1 MEGDWRDGGYGNY
14 YTGAKGLC
22 TRGRLVPPHSEPLS
36 RVNQPMPHYI
46 QPGVEELRTDPS
58 PGEYAELV
66 LVPTEGAEES
76 LRANV
81 DALGIEITRDIEFG
95 MMAVRVEETAIDEL
109 CEVAD
114 LQSITF
120 DEEMEVLDSGN
131 P

>member
-1 MEGDWRDGGYGNY
+1 
-14 YTGAKGLC
+14 
-22 TRGRLVPPHSEPLS
+22 
-36 RVNQPMPHYI
+36 MPHYI